1 MRATG
6 LPDRTVGPSPQPQ
19 PGTAQPSRATAS
31 DPAARTR
38 IFSSRGHV
46 RLPRCLPPHAL
57 LPTAPCAMLRFCPA
71 HSALHTHIWRSKGG
85 ARCSVAAVKTRRR
98 RARTLRRCC
107 GLFRLR
113 FVSSLFPLA
122 IFWSFVVFGKTDR
135 DVVTGETNFSRQGG
149 DRQTNFSRLGGDGR
163 SDGRAVPG

>member
-1 MRATG
+1 MDFRC
-6 LPDRTVGPSPQPQ
+6 LPPHSPLSTTPC
-19 PGTAQPSRATAS
+19 
-31 DPAARTR
+31 PAVY
-38 IFSSRGHV
+38 HPM
-46 RLPRCLPPHAL
+46 LRCLPPHAPL
-57 LPTAPCAMLRFCPA
+57 STTPCPAVYHPMPRGLPLHAPLPTASCAMLGFCPA
-71 HSALHTHIWRSKGG
+71 HSAPHTHIWRSKGG

-149 DRQTNFSRLGGDGR
+149 DRRNELFPARW
-163 SDGRAVPG
+163 